1 MAKRSDG
8 VVKSANMTPL
18 KIPVHGLCERA
29 QAEKTIKV
37 CPQGKNTVKKP
48 NRKVAVGRS
57 FNSKRDN
64 LLAANLKTE
73 KCDVH

>member
-37 CPQGKNTVKKP
+37 CPQGKNTVKKY
-48 NRKVAVGRS
+48 
-57 FNSKRDN
+57 
-64 LLAANLKTE
+64 TE
-73 KCDVH
+73 KTNE